1 MKKTAAFIIAL
12 LWVLTAIS
20 AVSAAEQ
27 DEQLDISA
35 PSAILMHPSGK
46 VLYEKDSAQRMAP
59 ASVTKIMTL
68 LLTMEAI
75 DSGHIAYDDI
85 VTASA
90 HAASMTGSGIWLEE
104 GEQFTV
110 DEMIKCVAVAS
121 ANDCSVALAEYIA
134 GSEPAFVAMM
144 NERALELG
152 MYNTNFVNCCGLEA
166 EGHYTTAADVAIMS
180 CELIKHEKIFDY
192 TTIWM
197 DTIRDGEFGLTNTN
211 KLIKTYDGMKGLKTG
226 YTSQAKYCLSA
237 VAEREGMEL
246 IAVVLGGETSESRN
260 KDISAMLNYGFA
272 VYSQV
277 EISPDKPLMPVTVEL
292 GEKNSVAV
300 KLLYEDPTV
309 IEKKDIPL
317 LEKNLEIAES
327 VKAPVK
333 KGDEIGTFSVTV
345 DGKLF
350 LKVPVVAAE
359 DVEKLSVLGIWKCM
373 AELVFMR

>member
-12 LWVLTAIS
+12 LWVLTAIP

-75 DSGHIAYDDI
+75 DSGYIAYDDI

-292 GEKNSVAV
+292 GKKNSVAV

-333 KGDEIGTFSVTV
+333 KGDEIGTFSVNV

>member
-12 LWVLTAIS
+12 LWVLTAIP

-260 KDISAMLNYGFA
+260 KDISAMLSYGFA
-272 VYSQV
+272 VYSLV

-333 KGDEIGTFSVTV
+333 KGDEIGTFSVNV

>member
-12 LWVLTAIS
+12 LWVLTAIP

-246 IAVVLGGETSESRN
+246 IAVELGGETSESRN

-309 IEKKDIPL
+309 IEKRDIPL

-333 KGDEIGTFSVTV
+333 KGDEIGTFSVNV

>member
-1 MKKTAAFIIAL
+1 
-12 LWVLTAIS
+12 
-20 AVSAAEQ
+20 
-27 DEQLDISA
+27 
-35 PSAILMHPSGK
+35 MHPSGK

-260 KDISAMLNYGFA
+260 KDISAMLSYGFA

-333 KGDEIGTFSVTV
+333 KGDEIGTFSVNV

>member
-12 LWVLTAIS
+12 LWVLTAIP

-152 MYNTNFVNCCGLEA
+152 LYNTNFVNCCGLEA

-260 KDISAMLNYGFA
+260 KDISAMLSYGFA

-333 KGDEIGTFSVTV
+333 KGDEIGTFSVNV

>member
-12 LWVLTAIS
+12 LWVLTAIP

-260 KDISAMLNYGFA
+260 KDISAMLSYGFA

-333 KGDEIGTFSVTV
+333 KGDEIGTFSVNV

>member
-12 LWVLTAIS
+12 LWVLTAIP

-333 KGDEIGTFSVTV
+333 KGDEIGTFSVNV

-373 AELVFMR
+373 AEIVFMR

>member
-12 LWVLTAIS
+12 LWVLTAIP

-333 KGDEIGTFSVTV
+333 KGDEIGTFSVNV

-350 LKVPVVAAE
+350 LKVPVVSAE

>member
-12 LWVLTAIS
+12 LWVLTAIPS
-20 AVSAAEQ
+20 VSAAEQ

-166 EGHYTTAADVAIMS
+166 EGHYTTTADVAIMS

-333 KGDEIGTFSVTV
+333 KGDEIGTFSVNV

>member
-12 LWVLTAIS
+12 LWVLTAIP

-134 GSEPAFVAMM
+134 GSEHAFVAMM

-260 KDISAMLNYGFA
+260 KDISAMLSYGFA

-333 KGDEIGTFSVTV
+333 KGDEIGTFSVNV

>member
-12 LWVLTAIS
+12 LWVLTAIP

-246 IAVVLGGETSESRN
+246 IAVVLGGKTSESRN

-333 KGDEIGTFSVTV
+333 KGDEIGTFSVNV

>member
-12 LWVLTAIS
+12 LWVLTAIP

-121 ANDCSVALAEYIA
+121 ANDCSVSLAEYIA

-333 KGDEIGTFSVTV
+333 KGDEIGTFSVNV

>member
-1 MKKTAAFIIAL
+1 
-12 LWVLTAIS
+12 
-20 AVSAAEQ
+20 
-27 DEQLDISA
+27 
-35 PSAILMHPSGK
+35 
-46 VLYEKDSAQRMAP
+46 
-59 ASVTKIMTL
+59 
-68 LLTMEAI
+68 
-75 DSGHIAYDDI
+75 
-85 VTASA
+85 
-90 HAASMTGSGIWLEE
+90 
-104 GEQFTV
+104 
-110 DEMIKCVAVAS
+110 
-121 ANDCSVALAEYIA
+121 
-134 GSEPAFVAMM
+134 
-144 NERALELG
+144 
-152 MYNTNFVNCCGLEA
+152 
-166 EGHYTTAADVAIMS
+166 
-180 CELIKHEKIFDY
+180 
-192 TTIWM
+192 M

-333 KGDEIGTFSVTV
+333 KGDEIGTFSVNV

>member
-12 LWVLTAIS
+12 LWVLTAIP

-110 DEMIKCVAVAS
+110 DEMIKCVVVAS

-260 KDISAMLNYGFA
+260 KDISAMLSYGFA

-333 KGDEIGTFSVTV
+333 KGDEIGTFSVNV

>member
-1 MKKTAAFIIAL
+1 
-12 LWVLTAIS
+12 
-20 AVSAAEQ
+20 
-27 DEQLDISA
+27 
-35 PSAILMHPSGK
+35 
-46 VLYEKDSAQRMAP
+46 
-59 ASVTKIMTL
+59 
-68 LLTMEAI
+68 
-75 DSGHIAYDDI
+75 
-85 VTASA
+85 
-90 HAASMTGSGIWLEE
+90 
-104 GEQFTV
+104 
-110 DEMIKCVAVAS
+110 
-121 ANDCSVALAEYIA
+121 
-134 GSEPAFVAMM
+134 
-144 NERALELG
+144 

-260 KDISAMLNYGFA
+260 KDISAMLSYGFA

-333 KGDEIGTFSVTV
+333 KGDEIGTFSVNV

>member
-12 LWVLTAIS
+12 LWVLTAIP

-197 DTIRDGEFGLTNTN
+197 DTIRDGEFGLNNTN

-333 KGDEIGTFSVTV
+333 KGDEIGTFSVNV

-359 DVEKLSVLGIWKCM
+359 DVEKLSVLDIWKRM

>member
-12 LWVLTAIS
+12 LWVLTAIP

-152 MYNTNFVNCCGLEA
+152 MYNTNFVNCCGLEV

-333 KGDEIGTFSVTV
+333 KGDEIGTFSVNV

>member
-12 LWVLTAIS
+12 LWVLTAIP

-90 HAASMTGSGIWLEE
+90 HATSMTGSGIWLEE

-333 KGDEIGTFSVTV
+333 KGDEIGTFSVNV

>member
-12 LWVLTAIS
+12 LWVLTAIP

-226 YTSQAKYCLSA
+226 YTSHVKYCLSA

-333 KGDEIGTFSVTV
+333 KGDEIGTFSVNV

-350 LKVPVVAAE
+350 LKVPVVSAE

>member
-12 LWVLTAIS
+12 LWVLTAIP

-75 DSGHIAYDDI
+75 DRGHIAYVDI

-90 HAASMTGSGIWLEE
+90 HAASMTGSDIWLEE

-110 DEMIKCVAVAS
+110 DEMIKCGAVAS

-333 KGDEIGTFSVTV
+333 KGDEIGTFSVNV

>member
-12 LWVLTAIS
+12 LWVLTAIP

-333 KGDEIGTFSVTV
+333 KGDEIGTFSVNV

>member
-12 LWVLTAIS
+12 LWVLTAIP

-152 MYNTNFVNCCGLEA
+152 MYNTNFVNCCGLEV

-226 YTSQAKYCLSA
+226 YTSQAKYCISA

-333 KGDEIGTFSVTV
+333 KGDEIGTFSVNV

>member
-12 LWVLTAIS
+12 LWVLTAIP

-292 GEKNSVAV
+292 GEQNSVAV

-333 KGDEIGTFSVTV
+333 NGDEIGTFSVNV

>member
-277 EISPDKPLMPVTVEL
+277 EISPDKPLTRVTVEL

-333 KGDEIGTFSVTV
+333 KGDEIGTFSVNV

>member
-1 MKKTAAFIIAL
+1 MKKTAAFIIAF
-12 LWVLTAIS
+12 LWVLTAIP

-333 KGDEIGTFSVTV
+333 KGDEIGTFSVNV